1 MEKPQL
7 INFIANILEES
18 GFKVYKNFKTTQQ
31 LVDIYAVLPTSM
43 GDFALVVAC
52 KNYDKEWTVGIDV
65 LKEMEMVG
73 KNLKASKV
81 CIITSSK
88 FSEQAI
94 VYGEERHIKLVDRK
108 GLIKLAKK
116 YNDKKKEEEAKEKE
130 ITNFYDY
137 YPQSAYSETYDE
149 YDGDYDEYY
158 DDTDDV
164 DYETYDE
171 YDDNRY
177 RAEYLNSSSQV
188 MLNRQ
193 PTQRVRLDRAGSNPQ
208 YNSRNLS
215 NTSKLGQRFANLTK
229 KPNQTTQNRGS
240 LARQPTYTRQPYNRQ
255 MQRKPV
261 QTKTLS
267 EALIPYLKNPVVD
280 IFVVVI
286 ISYIISVFLGFSNMP
301 TGYLGLLELI
311 IALLLSYGIVFYSD
325 REHPDPLIKGTAVFF
340 ISLIILMIL
349 IVLT

>member
-7 INFIANILEES
+7 VNFIANILEDS

-31 LVDIYAVLPTSM
+31 IVDIYAILPTSM
-43 GDFALVVAC
+43 GDFALVVGC
-52 KNYDKEWTVGIDV
+52 KNYDKAWSVGIDV
-65 LKEMEMVG
+65 LKEMEMAG

-81 CIITSSK
+81 CVITSSK
-88 FSEQAI
+88 FSEQAL

-108 GLIKLAKK
+108 GLIRLAKK

-137 YPQSAYSETYDE
+137 YPESADSETY
-149 YDGDYDEYY
+149 DYDEYY
-158 DDTDDV
+158 DDTDDI
-164 DYETYDE
+164 DYEDYDE

-177 RAEYLNSSSQV
+177 RAEYLNSSSQL
-188 MLNRQ
+188 MFNRA

-208 YNSRNLS
+208 YNSRNLG

-229 KPNQTTQNRGS
+229 KPNQTTQNTRGS
-240 LARQPTYTRQPYNRQ
+240 LVRQPTYTRQPYNRQ
-255 MQRKPV
+255 MQRKPEPS
-261 QTKTLS
+261 KPLS
-267 EALIPYLKNPVVD
+267 ETIIPYLKNPVVD

-286 ISYIISVFLGFSNMP
+286 ISYIISVLLGYANIP

>member
-31 LVDIYAVLPTSM
+31 IVDIYAVLPTSM
-43 GDFALVVAC
+43 GDFALVVGC

-94 VYGEERHIKLVDRK
+94 VYAEERHIKLVDRK

-116 YNDKKKEEEAKEKE
+116 YNDKKKEEEKAKEEKE

-137 YPQSAYSETYDE
+137 YPNGSTDSYNYDE
-149 YDGDYDEYY
+149 DVYYNEGDDL
-158 DDTDDV
+158 

-188 MLNRQ
+188 MLHRK
-193 PTQRVRLDRAGSNPQ
+193 PAQRVRLDRAGSNPNVN
-208 YNSRNLS
+208 NSRINLGKV
-215 NTSKLGQRFANLTK
+215 NNLGGRFSNLTNK
-229 KPNQTTQNRGS
+229 TPKNSQTPKGS
-240 LARQPTYTRQPYNRQ
+240 LSRQPTYYNNRHV
-255 MQRKPV
+255 QRKQVEYKP
-261 QTKTLS
+261 LS
-267 EALIPYLKNPVVD
+267 ETLKPYLKNPVVD
-280 IFVVVI
+280 IFIVVV
-286 ISYIISVFLGFSNMP
+286 ISYIIGVLLGYANIP
-301 TGYLGLLELI
+301 TGYLGLIELI
-311 IALLLSYGIVFYSD
+311 MALLLSYGIVFYSD
-325 REHPDPLIKGTAVFF
+325 REHPDPLIKGTVIFF
-340 ISLIILMIL
+340 ISLVILMIL

>member
-52 KNYDKEWTVGIDV
+52 KNYDKEWPVGIDV

-137 YPQSAYSETYDE
+137 YPESADSETYDE

-158 DDTDDV
+158 DDTDGV
-164 DYETYDE
+164 DYEDYDE

-177 RAEYLNSSSQV
+177 RIEYLNSPSQV
-188 MLNRQ
+188 MLNRT
-193 PTQRVRLDRAGSNPQ
+193 PTQRVRLDRAGSNPNQ
-208 YNSRNLS
+208 YNRNNLNS
-215 NTSKLGQRFANLTK
+215 LGQRFSNLTK
-229 KPNQTTQNRGS
+229 KPNQTTQNTRGS
-240 LARQPTYTRQPYNRQ
+240 LVRQPTYTRQPYNRQ
-255 MQRKPV
+255 MQRKQV
-261 QTKTLS
+261 QSKPLS
-267 EALIPYLKNPVVD
+267 ETIIPYLKNPVVD
-280 IFVVVI
+280 IFIVVI
-286 ISYIISVFLGFSNMP
+286 ISYIISVLLGYANIP
-301 TGYLGLLELI
+301 TGYLGLIELI
-311 IALLLSYGIVFYSD
+311 VALLLSYGIVFYSD

-340 ISLIILMIL
+340 ISLIIIMIL